1 MIDSECFKILSLW
14 TVSRQRECP
23 DSFGI
28 GHLTSFVMIF
38 AALILFLIK
47 DHIGDSSLWKIKCMV
62 SRQFAILMFLIISVN
77 SFAQRWSDLD
87 VKKSSA
93 IIDWRISYLATI
105 KYPGLQL
112 AAELPLKSK
121 VFFQGDTTHR
131 KKLKQHRLTISYT
144 FYQHKT
150 FHSNNMLTAGYVW
163 RRTNRKGWFFD
174 AGAQA
179 GLSRTFI
186 HGTTYKVVD
195 ANKVERQRLAGD
207 WFWVANFGFSIG
219 KAINV
224 NQDFTNVFVKP
235 SIIALFPYNNFIYL
249 RPGIQIG
256 ISIRPFRKLAF
267 KETIYYKIRN

>member
-1 MIDSECFKILSLW
+1 
-14 TVSRQRECP
+14 
-23 DSFGI
+23 
-28 GHLTSFVMIF
+28 
-38 AALILFLIK
+38 
-47 DHIGDSSLWKIKCMV
+47 MV
-62 SRQFAILMFLIISVN
+62 PRQFAIFLFLIISVN

-87 VKKSSA
+87 VKKRSA

-121 VFFQGDTTHR
+121 VFFQGDTTDR

-144 FYQHKT
+144 FYHHKT

-163 RRTNRKGWFFD
+163 RRTNRGGWFFD
-174 AGAQA
+174 VEPQA

-207 WFWVANFGFSIG
+207 WFGVVNFGFSIG
-219 KAINV
+219 KAISV
-224 NQDFTNVFVKP
+224 NQNLTSVFVRP
-235 SIIALFPYNNFIYL
+235 SIIALFPYNNFIYV

-256 ISIRPFRKLAF
+256 VSTRPFRNLTF
-267 KETIYYKIRN
+267 RENIYYKIRN